1 MVGSIVLMFSDS
13 SIAMETTSSVVI
25 GKYLICAYY
34 SLRNNNIHV
43 NIVTLKLD
51 TVFGMEIEAKG
62 KNTVINLL
70 NIVARYLSKMY
81 AEVQTLQNSA

>member
-1 MVGSIVLMFSDS
+1 MVGSIVLLFSDS

-43 NIVTLKLD
+43 NIVTE
-51 TVFGMEIEAKG
+51 VGYCIWHGNRSQGG
-62 KNTVINLL
+62 KHCNQSPEHCSQISFKNVC
-70 NIVARYLSKMY
+70 
-81 AEVQTLQNSA
+81 